1 MDINLMIT
9 SFPKL
14 LDATVVTVKLLSLS
28 LFFGLFIGLLFAI
41 LRLSKNKI
49 INKFAYGY
57 SYVFRGTPLLVQI
70 FIIYFGLGN
79 IEYFRSTFLWVV
91 FKEPYW
97 CAIIAFAL
105 NTGAYTSEIL
115 RSAFQTIKPGFI
127 EAGKSLGISN
137 KIIFYKIQIPIA
149 IRQSLPAYGN
159 EIILMMKGT
168 SLAST
173 VTLMDF
179 DLMINSLPKLLGATV
194 VTLKLLSAS
203 LFFGLFIGLL
213 FAVLRLNKN
222 KIINKFAYTY
232 SYVFRGT
239 PLLVQIFIIYF
250 GLGQIEYFRSTFLWV
265 VFKEPYWCAIIAFA
279 LNTGAYTSEI
289 LRSAFQTIKPGLIE
303 AGKSLGISNKIIFY
317 KIQIP
322 IAIRQSLPA
331 YGNEII
337 LMMKGTSLASTV
349 TLMDLTGVAKY
360 IISTTFKP
368 IEVFIVAGGIYLF
381 MTFIIH
387 NVIKFLEKKYSF
399 N

>member
-1 MDINLMIT
+1 MDLELMIN
-9 SFPKL
+9 SLPKL
-14 LDATVVTVKLLSLS
+14 LNAAVITLKLLSVS
-28 LFFGLFIGLLFAI
+28 LIIGLFIGLFFAI
-41 LRLSKNKI
+41 LRLNKNI
-49 INKFAYGY
+49 FINRFAYGY

-70 FIIYFGLGN
+70 FIIYFGLGQ
-79 IEYFRSTFLWVV
+79 IEYLRSTILWSIL
-91 FKEPYW
+91 KEPYW

-115 RSAFQTIKPGFI
+115 RSAFQTIKPGII

-137 KIIFYKIQIPIA
+137 K
-149 IRQSLPAYGN
+149 
-159 EIILMMKGT
+159 
-168 SLAST
+168 
-173 VTLMDF
+173 V
-179 DLMINSLPKLLGATV
+179 
-194 VTLKLLSAS
+194 
-203 LFFGLFIGLL
+203 
-213 FAVLRLNKN
+213 
-222 KIINKFAYTY
+222 
-232 SYVFRGT
+232 
-239 PLLVQIFIIYF
+239 
-250 GLGQIEYFRSTFLWV
+250 
-265 VFKEPYWCAIIAFA
+265 
-279 LNTGAYTSEI
+279 
-289 LRSAFQTIKPGLIE
+289 
-303 AGKSLGISNKIIFY
+303 IFY

>member
-1 MDINLMIT
+1 MDLELMIN

-14 LDATVVTVKLLSLS
+14 LSAAVITLKLLSVS
-28 LFFGLFIGLLFAI
+28 LIIGLFIGLFFAI
-41 LRLSKNKI
+41 LRLNKNI
-49 INKFAYGY
+49 FINKFAYGY

-70 FIIYFGLGN
+70 FIIYFGFGQ
-79 IEYFRSTFLWVV
+79 IEYLRSTVLWVIL
-91 FKEPYW
+91 KEPYW

-115 RSAFQTIKPGFI
+115 RSAFQTIKPGII

-137 KIIFYKIQIPIA
+137 KVIFYKIQIPIA

-173 VTLMDF
+173 VT
-179 DLMINSLPKLLGATV
+179 I
-194 VTLKLLSAS
+194 
-203 LFFGLFIGLL
+203 
-213 FAVLRLNKN
+213 
-222 KIINKFAYTY
+222 
-232 SYVFRGT
+232 
-239 PLLVQIFIIYF
+239 
-250 GLGQIEYFRSTFLWV
+250 
-265 VFKEPYWCAIIAFA
+265 
-279 LNTGAYTSEI
+279 
-289 LRSAFQTIKPGLIE
+289 
-303 AGKSLGISNKIIFY
+303 
-317 KIQIP
+317 
-322 IAIRQSLPA
+322 
-331 YGNEII
+331 
-337 LMMKGTSLASTV
+337 
-349 TLMDLTGVAKY
+349 MDLTGVAKY

>member
-1 MDINLMIT
+1 MDLELMIN

-14 LDATVVTVKLLSLS
+14 ISAAVITLKLLSVS
-28 LFFGLFIGLLFAI
+28 LIIGLFIGLFFAI
-41 LRLSKNKI
+41 LRLNKNI
-49 INKFAYGY
+49 FINRFAYGY

-70 FIIYFGLGN
+70 FIIYFGLGQ
-79 IEYFRSTFLWVV
+79 IEYLRSTVLWVIL
-91 FKEPYW
+91 KEPYW

-115 RSAFQTIKPGFI
+115 RSAFQTIKPGII

-137 KIIFYKIQIPIA
+137 RVIFYKIQIPIA

-173 VTLMDF
+173 VT
-179 DLMINSLPKLLGATV
+179 I
-194 VTLKLLSAS
+194 
-203 LFFGLFIGLL
+203 
-213 FAVLRLNKN
+213 
-222 KIINKFAYTY
+222 
-232 SYVFRGT
+232 
-239 PLLVQIFIIYF
+239 
-250 GLGQIEYFRSTFLWV
+250 
-265 VFKEPYWCAIIAFA
+265 
-279 LNTGAYTSEI
+279 
-289 LRSAFQTIKPGLIE
+289 
-303 AGKSLGISNKIIFY
+303 
-317 KIQIP
+317 
-322 IAIRQSLPA
+322 
-331 YGNEII
+331 
-337 LMMKGTSLASTV
+337 
-349 TLMDLTGVAKY
+349 MDLTGVAKY

>member
-1 MDINLMIT
+1 MDLELMFN

-14 LDATVVTVKLLSLS
+14 LSATLVTVKLLSAS

-41 LRLSKNKI
+41 LRLSKNI
-49 INKFAYGY
+49 FINKFAYGY

-70 FIIYFGLGN
+70 FIIYFGLAQ
-79 IEYFRSTFLWVV
+79 IEFLRTSFLWVIL
-91 FKEPYW
+91 KEPYW
-97 CAIIAFAL
+97 CAIIAFTL

-115 RSAFQTIKPGFI
+115 RSAFQTIKPG
-127 EAGKSLGISN
+127 
-137 KIIFYKIQIPIA
+137 
-149 IRQSLPAYGN
+149 
-159 EIILMMKGT
+159 
-168 SLAST
+168 
-173 VTLMDF
+173 V
-179 DLMINSLPKLLGATV
+179 
-194 VTLKLLSAS
+194 
-203 LFFGLFIGLL
+203 
-213 FAVLRLNKN
+213 
-222 KIINKFAYTY
+222 
-232 SYVFRGT
+232 
-239 PLLVQIFIIYF
+239 
-250 GLGQIEYFRSTFLWV
+250 
-265 VFKEPYWCAIIAFA
+265 
-279 LNTGAYTSEI
+279 
-289 LRSAFQTIKPGLIE
+289 IE

-387 NVIKFLEKKYSF
+387 NVIKYLEKKYSF
-399 N
+399 QQ